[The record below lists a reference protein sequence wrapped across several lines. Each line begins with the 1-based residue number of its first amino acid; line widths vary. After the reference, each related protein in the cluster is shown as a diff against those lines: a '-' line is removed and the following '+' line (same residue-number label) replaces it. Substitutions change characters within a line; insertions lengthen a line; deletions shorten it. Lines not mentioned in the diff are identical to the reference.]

1 MAYYALLNENNVVVN
16 VIFGCDECDE
26 HDWEKIYEENTG
38 LKCKRT
44 SYNTSGGK
52 HINGG
57 EPFRMNYASIDWTY
71 DEVRDAFI
79 PPKDYPSWVLNEE
92 TCRWEPPIPF
102 PSDMVLDYLDVGV
115 TSNNYIWDEP
125 SMSWQKTLDGL
136 P

>member
-1 MAYYALLNENNVVVN
+1 MAYYALLDENNVVVN

-57 EPFRMNYASIDWTY
+57 KPFRMNYACIDGTY

-115 TSNNYIWDEP
+115 TSNNYIWDER